1 MTPVKQERKDAGRR
15 PSLQNVGMNI
25 LGPSPVGNRNKAS
38 DLKASPPLAKL
49 DEIQMN
55 ERPKSRSSS
64 RGSSRSSGKKK
75 DEPKPKLVI
84 NVKPMQR
91 LPDPQFNNKLNPS
104 QLSSEAFY
112 SFKFT
117 PCIK

>member
-1 MTPVKQERKDAGRR
+1 MVTPVKQDRNVAGRR

-49 DEIQMN
+49 DETQMTD
-55 ERPKSRSSS
+55 RPKSRSSS

-91 LPDPQFNNKLNPS
+91 LHDPQFDNKLKDLRGFPS
-104 QLSSEAFY
+104 LKDPELPFAEE
-112 SFKFT
+112 
-117 PCIK
+117 